1 MAEEISRPTP
11 VQARVAGQDDL
22 DAVAE
27 TLARAFYED
36 PVWSWA
42 FRIPERGPE
51 PLRAAWTFLA
61 SSALGYDWV
70 WCTEGYAAASLWI
83 PPGKPE
89 IKPEEEDR
97 FEAMLERLLGD
108 GAARLFATWECF
120 DRAHEIE
127 LLRQPY
133 YYLSLLATHPDHA
146 GNGFGIGL
154 LADNLERIDAEGIPA
169 YLESTNRAN
178 DRRYERLG
186 FESCGEFELPEDG
199 PNVVQ
204 MWRDPR

>member
-1 MAEEISRPTP
+1 

-22 DAVAE
+22 DGVAE
-27 TLARAFYED
+27 TLAAAFDRD

-42 FRIPERGPE
+42 FRVPELGPGS
-51 PLRAAWTFLA
+51 LHAAWRFVA
-61 SSALGYDWV
+61 GSALDYGWV
-70 WCTEGYAAASLWI
+70 WCTEGHTAASVWI

-89 IKPEEEDR
+89 IKPEDEER
-97 FEAMLERLLGD
+97 FQSMLEQLLGD
-108 GAARLFATWECF
+108 GASRLFATWERF

-146 GNGFGIGL
+146 GNGFGISL
-154 LADNLERIDAEGIPA
+154 LADNLERIDAEGAPA

-178 DRRYERLG
+178 DQRYERLG
-186 FESCGEFELPEDG
+186 FAPCGEFELPEDG

-204 MWRDPR
+204 MWRDPA